1 MAIKMM
7 TDKSVYACRDNNGKP
22 HYRAQLIAD
31 TAAELSGVT
40 EVGGNVLDFGSIAHA
55 IDDAQILRLDSNGDW
70 VIQTG
75 DNAGQTVDEVIAA
88 ASVQSSPKSAQSEQR
103 KIDGIDL
110 VDLEKVLNGEEDDE
124 EEPTGE
130 EKDERES
137 LPEIDEP
144 IDEKDEKKEVIE
156 PEPERKESGELKEG
170 NGDDKSE

>member
-31 TAAELSGVT
+31 TAAELAGVT

-55 IDDAQILRLDSNGDW
+55 VDDAQILRLNSNSDW

-88 ASVQSSPKSAQSEQR
+88 ASVQSSPKSAQGEQR

-110 VDLEKVLNGEEDDE
+110 KKVLDGDDE
-124 EEPTGE
+124 EE
-130 EKDERES
+130 REP

-144 IDEKDEKKEVIE
+144 IDGKDEKKEVVEPE